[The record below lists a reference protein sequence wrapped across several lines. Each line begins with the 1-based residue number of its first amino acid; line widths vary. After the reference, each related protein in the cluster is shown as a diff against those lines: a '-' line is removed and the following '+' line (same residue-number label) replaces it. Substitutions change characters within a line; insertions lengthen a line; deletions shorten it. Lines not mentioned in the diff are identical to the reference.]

1 MYVDDFP
8 TRGESINEVK
18 KLKSDSTTPFRQRDF
33 KLYKW
38 HSNEKILK
46 ANDTKILGILW
57 DKRSVSFIIEISNF
71 SRRLTK
77 RNIL

>member
-18 KLKSDSTTPFRQRDF
+18 KLKSDSTTPFRQGDF

-46 ANDTKILGILW
+46 ANDTKILGIL
-57 DKRSVSFIIEISNF
+57 
-71 SRRLTK
+71 
-77 RNIL
+77 